1 MADSK
6 LVLSKCF
13 HILGLERPNMK
24 KFDDR
29 LRLQKIVYL
38 LRGYGIHLGYGF
50 NWYVH
55 GPYSP
60 KLADDGYAI
69 DDDIFEN
76 GRDITLNDERR
87 VTDSLNS
94 FKDFIGEDNF
104 KDPLY
109 LEILASL
116 HYIKKVAFNGRDDF
130 EAISDWLI
138 SRKPYLKTQPHDTP
152 IQDLMVSAYEKLSN
166 FEN

>member
-13 HILGLERPNMK
+13 HILGFRPNMDD
-24 KFDDR
+24 FNDR

-38 LRGYGIHLGYGF
+38 LWGYGIYLGYGF

-60 KLADDGYAI
+60 KLADDGYTI
-69 DDDIFEN
+69 DDDIFEK
-76 GRDITLNDERR
+76 GKDITLNNEESIIE
-87 VTDSLNS
+87 SLNK
-94 FKDFIGEDNF
+94 FKNIIGVENF
-104 KDPLY
+104 ENPLY

-116 HYIKKVAFNGRDDF
+116 HYIKKVAFGGKGDYA
-130 EAISDWLI
+130 AISDWLI
-138 SRKPYLKTQPHDTP
+138 SRKPYLEKQSHDKP
-152 IQDLMVSAYEKLSN
+152 IQELMRSAYEKLSH

>member
-13 HILGLERPNMK
+13 HILGLERPNMDD
-24 KFDDR
+24 FNDR

-38 LRGYGIHLGYGF
+38 LWGYGIHLGYGF

-69 DDDIFEN
+69 DDDIFED
-76 GRDITLNDERR
+76 GRDIILNDEHR
-87 VTDSLNS
+87 VIESLNN
-94 FKDFIGEDNF
+94 FKEVVGEDHF

-116 HYIKKVAFNGRDDF
+116 HYIKKVAFGGRGDF
-130 EAISDWLI
+130 EEISDWLI
-138 SRKPYLKTQPHDTP
+138 SRKPYLKKQPHDTP
-152 IQDLMVSAYEKLSN
+152 IQELMTSAYEKLSE